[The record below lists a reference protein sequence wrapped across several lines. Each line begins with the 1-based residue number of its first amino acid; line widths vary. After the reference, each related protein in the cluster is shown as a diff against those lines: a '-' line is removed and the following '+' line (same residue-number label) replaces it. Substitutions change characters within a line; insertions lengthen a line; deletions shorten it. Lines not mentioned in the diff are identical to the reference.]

1 MSAAPH
7 SKSSP
12 YNAFHSERKMSR
24 SSPWNFCSSGVYFF
38 SLFLVAEASAFGNLI
53 SSFSSISLSSII
65 GGCGGNAT
73 LCTFFVLLCVLFCA
87 TLCTKSVH
95 FVYFFCTLCGTSVV
109 LLCGTFLAMFSS
121 AFRTPFFDIPH
132 LSARSSRVHGLS
144 HALMSASTIASYPES
159 PQSFTH
165 SFGIFQKA
173 CFIIKGIIPLPCF
186 F

>member
-1 MSAAPH
+1 MRFISPCIFD
-7 SKSSP
+7 SS
-12 YNAFHSERKMSR
+12 S
-24 SSPWNFCSSGVYFF
+24 VYFF
-38 SLFLVAEASAFGNLI
+38 FFFSIVFSSTAELVSAGLTLVRPI
-53 SSFSSISLSSII
+53 SSLSSTLSSII

-73 LCTFFVLLCVLFCA
+73 LCTFFVPLCVLFCA
-87 TLCTKSVH
+87 TLWHLV
-95 FVYFFCTLCGTSVV
+95 CTLCGTSVV